1 MVTTRLDEV
10 AARACHN
17 DRACIY
23 IMKPLEEEDSRRLF
37 FNRVFGSENVCS
49 VQFKEISVEILKK
62 CGGLPLA
69 IITITSLLAS
79 HESGSSKEWESIKNS
94 LGTKF
99 ATKPAL
105 EEMRGILNLS
115 YTHLPIHLRPCFL
128 YLGMYPEDRL
138 IIRDDLVRQWI
149 AEGFVCSLHG
159 ADLEDVAKSY
169 FIELINRGLIQPEET
184 CYGDVITCRLHDM
197 MLDLILSKSTEDNF
211 ISVAYKYEDMT
222 RFNSC
227 EYKVRRLS
235 LQSSVG
241 GALSKTLATS
251 MSQVRSYTQF
261 GQSNYMLPL
270 PQFKYLQVLAFE
282 FPFNWKTIVDLRA
295 TGHLFLLRYLK
306 VSALSAEVTLPAK
319 IQGFVHLETLELH
332 CRPIQRFPSDI
343 TRLPN
348 LFHLILPECTL
359 LPEGIQSMKSLRT
372 LHCSDMSESS
382 LKEIIGLS
390 ELTNLKELKLRV
402 PTYFPGMTI
411 ECFDALLSSIGM
423 LRDLK
428 HLSLEC
434 WHKYDGYDSQP
445 DSLSD
450 PPPYL
455 QTIHFE
461 GMSFGV
467 VPKWIGELRCLR
479 ILSLRVMYLPGDRV
493 RALGKLP
500 SLVFA
505 RFYVSDVSQDK
516 VVVRTGLFPVLECFD
531 FRSDE
536 DVTANLSFEPGAMP
550 KLRRLALAFDWQEWR
565 GATPTGME
573 GLPCL
578 QDIGLSV
585 TTVSSNNNLKRI
597 YEAMESAFKDAARVH
612 PRHPS
617 VTFF

>member
-1 MVTTRLDEV
+1 MDNV
-10 AARACHN
+10 AARACRN

-23 IMKPLEEEDSRRLF
+23 IMKPLGEQDSRRLF
-37 FNRVFGSENVCS
+37 FNRVFGSENVGS

-69 IITITSLLAS
+69 IITIASLLAC
-79 HESGSSKEWESIKNS
+79 HEAGSSNEWESINNS
-94 LGTKF
+94 LGAKF
-99 ATKPAL
+99 ATKPIL

-149 AEGFVCSLHG
+149 AEGFVCNLHG

-169 FIELINRGLIQPEET
+169 FVELINRGLIQPEKT
-184 CYGDVITCRLHDM
+184 CYGDVITCRIHDM

-211 ISVAYKYEDMT
+211 ISVAYKHEDMA

-241 GALSKTLATS
+241 GAMSKTLATS

-261 GQSNYMLPL
+261 GESKYMLPL
-270 PQFKYLQVLAFE
+270 PQFKYLWVLAFE
-282 FPFNWKTIVDLRA
+282 FPFNWKTTIDLRA

-306 VSALSAEVTLPAK
+306 VSALSAEVALPAE
-319 IQGFVHLETLELH
+319 IQGLVHLETLELH

-343 TRLPN
+343 TCLAN

-359 LPEGIQSMKSLRT
+359 LPEGIQNMKSVST

-382 LKEIIGLS
+382 LKEIKGLS

-402 PTYFPGMTI
+402 PTYYPGMTI

-423 LRDLK
+423 LRNLK

-434 WHKYDGYDSQP
+434 WHKYDGYDS
-445 DSLSD
+445 
-450 PPPYL
+450 
-455 QTIHFE
+455 
-461 GMSFGV
+461 
-467 VPKWIGELRCLR
+467 
-479 ILSLRVMYLPGDRV
+479 
-493 RALGKLP
+493 
-500 SLVFA
+500 
-505 RFYVSDVSQDK
+505 
-516 VVVRTGLFPVLECFD
+516 
-531 FRSDE
+531 
-536 DVTANLSFEPGAMP
+536 
-550 KLRRLALAFDWQEWR
+550 
-565 GATPTGME
+565 
-573 GLPCL
+573 
-578 QDIGLSV
+578 
-585 TTVSSNNNLKRI
+585 
-597 YEAMESAFKDAARVH
+597 
-612 PRHPS
+612 
-617 VTFF
+617 